1 MHLPETIAAGAP
13 QVREAADLLATRLPD
28 PLQPLAHLAYN
39 YAWSWDPDGAAT
51 FAAVDPERWEAVDG
65 NPVRLLVES
74 SPRVRSRAAGDAA
87 LVERIAGLHR
97 RVADDLSRPAD
108 DRFDAARPI
117 TFLCSEFG
125 VHRSL
130 PLYSGG
136 LGVLA
141 GDILKESSDLALPMV
156 AVGLRYR
163 YGYFHQRLDAAG
175 WQHEYWVE
183 TDAYLSPTVLVR
195 GDDGAPIEVTVPV
208 YGRDVVA
215 RVWRV
220 DIGRVPLFL
229 LDANHPDNSPT
240 DRWITGRLYDGNPQV
255 RLAQYAMLGIGAVRA
270 LERMGLEPGLLHLNE
285 GHPAL
290 APLEQVAAR
299 VRDGAAF
306 SDAADEVRRR
316 TVFTTH
322 TPVPAGNET
331 YPTHLFTTALRDV
344 PGRLDLD
351 EHGLLS
357 LARVHPDDDGEEPGM
372 TPVALRLARST
383 NGVSRRHGEVA
394 RGMWNPMF
402 PGPVESVPI
411 THVTNGVH
419 LPTWMGP
426 HMSSLLDR
434 YLPEDWRRRA
444 DDPEVWA
451 AVDDIPDAELWAARN
466 AARADLVGWASE
478 RTAADRVRRGIPV
491 ENIEA
496 SASALDTNV
505 LTVGFARRVASYKR
519 LYLLGL
525 DTDRALELL
534 DDPEPIQLLLA
545 GKAHPSDDGAKGM
558 VRDLFHL
565 RGEPRV
571 ISRVSFLEDYDLD
584 MGFRLTTG
592 CDVWLNVPRPPL
604 EASGTSGM
612 KSVLNGGLNVSVLDG
627 WWAEGFDGTNGWGLS
642 GEVTDDHG
650 EQDHRHAHEMLD
662 TFVNEVCPT
671 FYDRDEH
678 GIPRAWVAMVKA
690 SLRTMAWRFTATR
703 MMREYASGIY
713 ATG

>member
-1 MHLPETIAAGAP
+1 MQLPVTVAPGAA
-13 QVREAADLLATRLPD
+13 QVRQAADQLAARLPD

-39 YAWSWDPDGAAT
+39 YRWSWDPDGAAT
-51 FAAVDPERWEAVDG
+51 FAAVDPERWEDVDG
-65 NPVRLLVES
+65 NPVRLLVEAA
-74 SPRVRSRAAGDAA
+74 PRARSLAAADAA
-87 LVERIAGLHR
+87 LVERIRGLHQ
-97 RVADDLSRPAD
+97 RVVDDLARPAD
-108 DRFDAARPI
+108 DRFTADRPI

-141 GDILKESSDLALPMV
+141 GDILKESSDLRLPMV

-183 TDAYLSPTVLVR
+183 TDSYLSPTVLVR
-195 GDDGAPIEVTVPV
+195 DDDDRPVEVTVPV

-215 RVWRV
+215 RLWRV
-220 DIGRVPLFL
+220 EVGRVPLFL
-229 LDANHPDNSPT
+229 LDADHPANSPM
-240 DRWITGRLYDGNPQV
+240 DRWVTGRLYDGNPQV
-255 RLAQYAMLGIGAVRA
+255 RLAQYAMLGVGAVRA
-270 LERMGLEPGLLHLNE
+270 LERMGIEPGLVHLNE

-290 APLEQVAAR
+290 APLEQVATR
-299 VRDGAAF
+299 VRAGAAF
-306 SDAADEVRRR
+306 ADAADEVRRR

-331 YPTHLFTTALRDV
+331 YPPHLFTTALRDL
-344 PGRLDLD
+344 PGRLGLD
-351 EHGLLS
+351 DHGLLS
-357 LARVHPDDDGEEPGM
+357 LARVQPGDEDTEPGM
-372 TPVALRLARST
+372 TPIALRLARST

-394 RGMWNPMF
+394 REMWHPMY
-402 PGPVESVPI
+402 PGPVASVPI
-411 THVTNGVH
+411 RHVTNGVH
-419 LPTWMGP
+419 LPTWVGP
-426 HMSSLLDR
+426 HMAALFDR
-434 YLPEDWRRRA
+434 YLREDWRRHA
-444 DDPEVWA
+444 DEPATWQ
-451 AVDDIPDAELWAARN
+451 AVDDIPDHELWAARN
-466 AARADLVGWASE
+466 AARTDLVRWAAE
-478 RTAADRVRRGIPV
+478 RTAADRVRRGVPL

-496 SASALDTNV
+496 SASALDDGV
-505 LTVGFARRVASYKR
+505 LTVGFARRVAAYKR

-525 DTDRALELL
+525 DPDRALELL

-558 VRDLFHL
+558 VRDLFDL

-592 CDVWLNVPRPPL
+592 CDVWLNLPRPPL

-627 WWAEGFDGTNGWGLS
+627 WWAEGYDGSNGWGLS
-642 GEVTDDHG
+642 GEVTDDHS
-650 EQDHRHAHEMLD
+650 EQDHRHATEMLD
-662 TFVNEVCPT
+662 AFVDEVCPM
-671 FYDRDEH
+671 FYDRGDDGVPH
-678 GIPRAWVAMVKA
+678 AWMARVKA

-703 MMREYASGIY
+703 MMREYASDVY
-713 ATG
+713 STG

>member
-1 MHLPETIAAGAP
+1 MHLADTVTPGAA
-13 QVREAADLLATRLPD
+13 QVSAAAEQLAERLPE
-28 PLQPLAHLAYN
+28 PLRPLADLAYN
-39 YAWSWDPDGAAT
+39 YRWSWDPDGPAT
-51 FAAVDPERWEAVDG
+51 FAAIDPERWSQVDA
-65 NPVRLLVES
+65 NPVRLLIEAP
-74 SPRVRSRAAGDAA
+74 PRVRAEAAADGA
-87 LVERIAGLHR
+87 LVERIQALHA
-97 RVADDLSRPAD
+97 RVADDLGRPAD
-108 DRFDAARPI
+108 DRFDPGHPLA
-117 TFLCSEFG
+117 FLCSEYG
-125 VHRSL
+125 IHPSL

-156 AVGLRYR
+156 AVGLYYR
-163 YGYFHQRLDAAG
+163 YGFFHQRLDASG
-175 WQHEYWVE
+175 WQHEFWTE
-183 TDAYLSPTVLVR
+183 TDTYLTPTVLVR
-195 GDDGAPIEVTVPV
+195 DDQDRPIEVAVPV

-220 DIGRVPLFL
+220 DVGRVPLFL
-229 LDANHPDNSPT
+229 LDANHPANSPT

-255 RLAQYAMLGIGAVRA
+255 RLAQYAMLGVGAIRA
-270 LERMGLEPGLLHLNE
+270 MERMGIDPGLLHLNE

-290 APLEQVAAR
+290 APLERVAAR
-299 VRDGAAF
+299 VRDGEDF
-306 SDAADEVRRR
+306 SHAADRVRRD

-331 YPTHLFTTALRDV
+331 YPTHRFTSALQDV
-344 PGRLDLD
+344 PARLGLD

-357 LARVHPDDDGEEPGM
+357 LARVHPDDEGEEPGM
-372 TPVALRLARST
+372 TPIALRLARST

-394 RGMWNPMF
+394 RGMWNEMF

-426 HMSSLLDR
+426 HMAGLLDR

-444 DDPEVWA
+444 DDPDTWQ
-451 AVDDIPDAELWAARN
+451 AVDDIPDEELWAARC
-466 AARADLVGWASE
+466 AARTDLVRWSTE
-478 RTAADRVRRGIPV
+478 RSAADRVRRGVPL

-496 SASALDTNV
+496 SATALDDGV

-525 DTDRALELL
+525 DTDRSLQLL

-558 VRDLFHL
+558 VRDLFNL

-627 WWAEGFDGTNGWGLS
+627 WWAEGYDGSNGWGLS

-650 EQDHRHAHEMLD
+650 EQDHRHATEMLD
-662 TFVNEVCPT
+662 TFVGEVCPM
-671 FYDRDEH
+671 FYDRGED
-678 GIPRAWVAMVKA
+678 GIPHAWVARMKA

-703 MMREYASGIY
+703 MMREYAADVYRG
-713 ATG
+713 

>member
-1 MHLPETIAAGAP
+1 MHLSDTVSVGAAQIDVATE
-13 QVREAADLLATRLPD
+13 QLAARLPE
-28 PLQPLAHLAYN
+28 PLRPLADLAYN
-39 YAWSWDPDGAAT
+39 YRWCWDPDGAAT
-51 FAAVDPERWEAVDG
+51 FEAVDPERWEAVDG

-74 SPRVRSRAAGDAA
+74 SPRARDRAAEDGE
-87 LVERIAGLHR
+87 LVDRIARLHE
-97 RVADDLSRPAD
+97 RVRGDLARPAD
-108 DRFDAARPI
+108 DRFDATRPL
-117 TFLCSEFG
+117 TFLCSEYG
-125 VHRSL
+125 VHQSL

-141 GDILKESSDLALPMV
+141 GDILKEASDLALPMV
-156 AVGLRYR
+156 AVGLAYR
-163 YGYFHQRLDAAG
+163 FGYFHQRLDASG
-175 WQHEYWVE
+175 WQHEYWIE
-183 TDAYLSPTVLVR
+183 TDTYLSPTVLVR
-195 GDDGAPIEVTVPV
+195 DDEDRPIEVAVPV

-220 DIGRVPLFL
+220 DVGRVPLFL
-229 LDANHPDNSPT
+229 LDANHPANSPT

-255 RLAQYAMLGIGAVRA
+255 RLAQYAMLGVGAIRA
-270 LERMGLEPGLLHLNE
+270 LERMGVEPGMLHLNE

-299 VRDGAAF
+299 VGAGTPF
-306 SDAADEVRRR
+306 SEAADEVRRR

-331 YPTHLFTTALRDV
+331 YPVHDFMTALRDA
-344 PGRLDLD
+344 PARLGLD
-351 EHGLLS
+351 EQGLLS
-357 LARVHPDDDGEEPGM
+357 LARVHPEDGGEEPGM
-372 TPVALRLARST
+372 TPIALRLARST

-402 PGPVESVPI
+402 PGPVDSVPI

-419 LPTWMGP
+419 LPTWIGP
-426 HMSSLLDR
+426 HMRAVLDR
-434 YLPEDWRRRA
+434 YLPDGWTLRA
-444 DDPEVWA
+444 DDPAVWE
-451 AVDDIPDAELWAARN
+451 AVDDIPDAELWAARC
-466 AARADLVGWASE
+466 AARADLVRWATE
-478 RTAADRVRRGIPV
+478 RTASDRVRRGIPLDH
-491 ENIEA
+491 IER
-496 SASALDTNV
+496 SATALDDGV

-525 DTDRALELL
+525 DTDRALGLL

-558 VRDLFHL
+558 VRDLFDL

-571 ISRVSFLEDYDLD
+571 VSRVSFLEDYDLD

-642 GEVTDDHG
+642 GEVEDDHG
-650 EQDHRHAHEMLD
+650 AQDHHHAAEMLD
-662 TFVNEVCPT
+662 TFTGEVCPM
-671 FYDRDEH
+671 FYDRGED
-678 GIPRAWVAMVKA
+678 GIPHAWVTRMKA

-703 MMREYASGIY
+703 MMREYADTIY
-713 ATG
+713 TG